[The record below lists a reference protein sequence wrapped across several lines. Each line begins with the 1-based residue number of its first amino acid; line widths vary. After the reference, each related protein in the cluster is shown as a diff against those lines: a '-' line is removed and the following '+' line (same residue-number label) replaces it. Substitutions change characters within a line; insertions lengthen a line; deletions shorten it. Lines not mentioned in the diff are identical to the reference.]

1 MENLKEISP
10 YVEAECHTVR
20 ITQENA
26 KLLLRQ
32 ADIICEAFD
41 NAECKA
47 MLTDIILEEMPDKFL
62 VAASGMAGMGSTNSI
77 KTRKITEKFYYG
89 NLDPQAR
96 STKENSGKISV

>member
-77 KTRKITEKFYYG
+77 KTRKITEKYYYG

-96 STKENSGKISV
+96 NPKENSGKISV